1 MKEDKEEKQCLEKK
15 EERIGKAKTVI
26 QNPYNYIE

>member
-1 MKEDKEEKQCLEKK
+1 MKEDKDEKLFLEKK
-15 EERIGKAKTVI
+15 EERIGNAKTVI